1 MLPFSS
7 VLWSSVGKKILTGIT
22 GLLLSLFVLGHMGGN
37 INLFIGANAFN
48 SYTKKLESLG
58 VILYIIEIG
67 LVSVFVI
74 HAIIGISIYLKKRSA
89 RPEPYMKVGD
99 AGGNSQKS
107 VSSET
112 MIWTG
117 LIMFVF
123 TILHLITFKYGPH
136 YSTVVDGVE
145 MRDLYRLV
153 IEVFQSPSYAFGYVL
168 VMILL
173 GFHLR
178 HGFWSAFQS
187 LGLTNP
193 RMKAVVYSLGIF
205 ISFLLAVGFL
215 SMPLCIY
222 FGLVK

>member
-1 MLPFSS
+1 MLPFSTI
-7 VLWSSVGKKILTGIT
+7 LWSSVGKKILTGIT
-22 GLLLSLFVLGHMGGN
+22 GIFLSLFVLGHMGGN
-37 INLFIGANAFN
+37 INLFIGPDAFN

-58 VILYIIEIG
+58 LLLYVIEIG

-74 HAIIGISIYLKKRSA
+74 HAIIGISIYLKKREA

-107 VSSET
+107 VSSVT

-117 LIMFVF
+117 LIMFAF

-136 YSTVVDGVE
+136 YTTTIDGVQ

-153 IEVFQSPSYAFGYVL
+153 IEVFQSPSYTFGYVI

-193 RMKAVVYSLGIF
+193 RFKAIVYGLGIF
-205 ISFLLAVGFL
+205 LSFVLAIGFL